1 MTTEPTLTMKVPTR
15 IIKTSGDIVALL
27 MDDYSDSGYTSANG
41 NDIIIDLC
49 IIEDDAHQ
57 LAHFCEITG
66 LTKADIE
73 GLGYI
78 CFYA

>member
-1 MTTEPTLTMKVPTR
+1 MKEKTMKVTTLV
-15 IIKTSGDIVALL
+15 IKTSGDIASLL
-27 MDDYSDSGYTSANG
+27 MDDYSDSGYMNTNG
-41 NDIIIDLC
+41 NDIIIDLTY
-49 IIEDDAHQ
+49 IEDDAEQ
-57 LAHFCEITG
+57 LNHFLWITG

>member
-1 MTTEPTLTMKVPTR
+1 MMHRAKTLV
-15 IIKTSGDIVALL
+15 IKTSGGILSRL
-27 MDDYSDSGYTSANG
+27 MDDYSDSGYVNANG
-41 NDIIIDLC
+41 GDIIIDLTY
-49 IIEDDAHQ
+49 IEDDAEQ
-57 LAHFCEITG
+57 LAHFFEVTG

>member
-1 MTTEPTLTMKVPTR
+1 MKIKLEYVPTR
-15 IIKTSGDIVALL
+15 IIKTSGEIVSLL
-27 MDDYSDSGYTSANG
+27 MDDYSDSGYMNTNG
-41 NDIIIDLC
+41 GDIIIDLTYVQ
-49 IIEDDAHQ
+49 DDAEQ
-57 LAHFCEITG
+57 LSNFCEITG

>member
-1 MTTEPTLTMKVPTR
+1 MKEKTMKVTTLV
-15 IIKTSGDIVALL
+15 IKTSGDIVSLL
-27 MDDYSDSGYTSANG
+27 MDDYSDSGYMNTNG
-41 NDIIIDLC
+41 NDIIIDLTY
-49 IIEDDAHQ
+49 IEDDAEQ
-57 LAHFCEITG
+57 LAHFFDVTG